1 MNKVFINN
9 AFTRAINDYELC
21 AEACSGVIYNSF
33 LVVIIRMLIVLYGEL
48 DIINP
53 WNVLDEELLKS
64 NLAKFGYR
72 KDDIELFFQ
81 NLEKYFEQ
89 ELENEKQTIKSKN
102 TYFIIIQKQLIDMLV
117 CKKINFLLTE
127 VETKDFYDLL
137 YTPNT
142 SDPLRLSYNYLMA
155 KDVYEV
161 DRYFKEQ
168 MESNVKVV
176 IPEEKHLVNLKA
188 YEILNYSMED
198 IRKMSSSEIDK
209 LNTQVYDYFKIRENA
224 INKEY
229 LLEKALE
236 TLEREKNKISSGN
249 GYVDILLILSIICT
263 VVMLVGIVAF
273 IFI

>member
-9 AFTRAINDYELC
+9 AFTRAINDYVLC
-21 AEACSGVIYNSF
+21 AEACSGVVYNSF

-64 NLAKFGYR
+64 NLAKFGYK

-102 TYFIIIQKQLIDMLV
+102 AYFIIIQKQLIDMLV